1 MKPTT
6 ERQKEILTTMA
17 ARGTMMADPDD
28 ADMTALHAAGL
39 VFRRDGPP
47 TAWPTLTW
55 GLTSELANY
64 GQPETLSPAAQRLSD
79 ARHAENAA
87 EKKVARLKAELL
99 AAQEE
104 STEATARVVDAQDED
119 DSDAE

>member
-1 MKPTT
+1 
-6 ERQKEILTTMA
+6 
-17 ARGTMMADPDD
+17 
-28 ADMTALHAAGL
+28 MTALQAAGL

-104 STEATARVVDAQDED
+104 STEATARVVDAQDALDLLDEIEGMFENGAKDAAYLEGLAHLD
-119 DSDAE
+119 DSRD